1 MCSPCSLMY
10 HHNKLCERF
19 KQFINIKPSES
30 SNSEGFIF
38 TSHIFDKNIVRPI
51 QGLRPKMLE

>member
-1 MCSPCSLMY
+1 MY